1 MTSERPRVAV
11 TCGDPFGVGPEVG
24 VVAAATAVDIAAIT
38 LIGDSAV
45 WERAAALRGVEWA
58 RLCTVPAEPGADPEH
73 SVHPEVATIPEVS
86 AIATAVRG
94 CLDGR
99 FDAVVTGPIHKADLQ
114 ARGFRWSGHTPYLAH
129 LCGRPESDAVMMFA
143 GGRLAVV
150 LATVHVPLAEVP
162 SALGVVDVVR
172 AARAGVEQLRRGW
185 SLAAPRVAV
194 CGLNPHAG
202 EGGTLGTE
210 DAEVLVPAVAQLRGE
225 GMDAS
230 GPHPADTL
238 FARAASGE
246 FDLVVANY
254 HDQGLI
260 PVKTLD
266 FGRSVNITAGLPIVR
281 TSVDHGTAR
290 DIAWTGSANAS
301 HAIAAL
307 EMAVRLA

>member
-1 MTSERPRVAV
+1 
-11 TCGDPFGVGPEVG
+11 
-24 VVAAATAVDIAAIT
+24 
-38 LIGDSAV
+38 
-45 WERAAALRGVEWA
+45 
-58 RLCTVPAEPGADPEH
+58 
-73 SVHPEVATIPEVS
+73 
-86 AIATAVRG
+86 
-94 CLDGR
+94 
-99 FDAVVTGPIHKADLQ
+99 
-114 ARGFRWSGHTPYLAH
+114 
-129 LCGRPESDAVMMFA
+129 MMFA